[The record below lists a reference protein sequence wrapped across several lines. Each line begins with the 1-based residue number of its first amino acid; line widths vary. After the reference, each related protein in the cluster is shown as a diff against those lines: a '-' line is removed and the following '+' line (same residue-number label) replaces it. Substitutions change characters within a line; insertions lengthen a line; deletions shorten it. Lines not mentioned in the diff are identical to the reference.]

1 MSCQRVSAEKHSGG
15 VRLVKVDA
23 DRDGQRLDNYLVTLL
38 KGVPRAAIY
47 RMIRTGQVRINGSRA
62 KAASRLEAN
71 DEVRI
76 PPART
81 RPDEPPTVAASVCQ
95 QLRQAIL
102 FENRDLL
109 VVDKP
114 AGMAV
119 HAGSGLP
126 WGVIDALRQDRPGEY
141 LELAHRLDRETSGCL
156 VLARNGPALGHLS
169 AQFRDGAV
177 RKRYLCLMDGRLP
190 EAVVDVDAPLA
201 RIAGES
207 RGPVEVQDAGK
218 AARTRFRLL
227 QLFRDCSYVEVELF
241 TGRTHQIRAHARHIG
256 LPLAGDRK
264 YAERAALKKWKA
276 RGLGRVFL
284 HAHSLGLTSPSGEE
298 LEFTAPLPAT
308 LREVLDRLES
318 LSERL

>member
-1 MSCQRVSAEKHSGG
+1 MPDESTDSAGKQNAG
-15 VRLVKVDA
+15 VRRVKVDA
-23 DRDGQRLDNYLVTLL
+23 DRSGQRLDNYLATLL
-38 KGVPRAAIY
+38 KGVPRSAIY

-62 KAASRLEAN
+62 QAASRLEEG
-71 DEVRI
+71 DELRI

-81 RPDEPPTVAASVCQ
+81 RPDEPHTVAEDVRL

-102 FENRDLL
+102 FDSRDLL
-109 VVDKP
+109 VLDKP

-119 HAGSGLP
+119 HAGSGLS

-156 VLARNGPALGHLS
+156 VLARSGRALGQLS
-169 AQFRDGAV
+169 AQFRDGTV
-177 RKRYLCLMDGRLP
+177 RKRYLCLMDGLLP

-201 RIAGES
+201 RLAGES
-207 RGPVEVQDAGK
+207 RGPVAVQDSGK
-218 AARTRFRLL
+218 ASLTRFRLL
-227 QLFRDCSYVEVELF
+227 QPFRDCCYVEAELF

-276 RGLGRVFL
+276 RGLKRVFL
-284 HAHSLGLTSPSGEE
+284 HAHRLGLTGPAGEE
-298 LEFTAPLPAT
+298 LEFTAPLPDD

-318 LSERL
+318 L